1 MSLPDNLLNPIPGPN
16 PSGENLRYAPVSKR
30 DATYFYDKVKEARRE
45 EEDIGEYAQE
55 GKRADFDLV
64 IKMCSDA
71 LAERTKD
78 LQIAAWLAE
87 ALLQTE
93 RFAGFVE
100 GLNLLRGLV
109 ENFWDT
115 LYPELEEGD
124 TELRAAPLDWIG
136 QLGSAVQLLPIT
148 EKKSGLTDTGYNW
161 FEQKQASK
169 IPTEEEAGSSDAKR
183 KTRDTAVQEGKVLP
197 EQFEEAFA
205 ATQKPF
211 YKQLT
216 ADLAALEESLAA
228 LDEVCTAKF
237 GATGPSF
244 GSLRTALEETKVT
257 ARTLLKKKLEV
268 DPDPVEVAPVE
279 QSAGTASEGGDAAS
293 GMPGRAQSAVAR
305 WPVESIS
312 AQPGDREQAI
322 ACLIAAAQFLRQQ
335 EPSNP
340 VSYLIL
346 RGLRW
351 GELRASGSDLNPMIC
366 EGPPPELR
374 QQMKRAA
381 LDGNWAEVLAAAETA
396 VAMPCGRAWL
406 DPHRYVVKA
415 CTEQGYT
422 AVAAAVKSEL
432 RALLADYPGLID
444 AVLLDDTG
452 AANPE
457 TQAWLRAEVLSVG

>member
-1 MSLPDNLLNPIPGPN
+1 MFLPDNLLNPIPGPN
-16 PSGENLRYAPVSKR
+16 PSGESLRYASVSKR
-30 DATYFYDKVKEARRE
+30 DATFFYDKVKEARRE
-45 EEDIGEYAQE
+45 SEDIGEYSQE
-55 GKRADFDLV
+55 GKKADFDLV
-64 IKMCSDA
+64 IKLCTDA

-87 ALLQTE
+87 SLLQTQ
-93 RFAGFVE
+93 RFAGFKE
-100 GLNLLRGLV
+100 GLDLLKGLV

-115 LYPELEEGD
+115 LYPELEDGD
-124 TELRAAPLDWIG
+124 SELRTAPLEWIG

-148 EKKSGLTDTGYNW
+148 EKKSGLTDTGFNW

-169 IPTEEEAGSSDAKR
+169 TPTEEESGSSDAKR
-183 KTRDTAVQEGKVLP
+183 KARDTAVKEGKVLP
-197 EQFEEAFA
+197 EQFEEAFT
-205 ATQKPF
+205 ATQKTF
-211 YKQLT
+211 YKQL
-216 ADLAALEESLAA
+216 ASDLAALEESLAA
-228 LDEVCTAKF
+228 LDEICTAKF
-237 GATGPSF
+237 GAAGPSF
-244 GSLRTALEETKVT
+244 GNLRTALEESRVT
-257 ARTLLKKKLEV
+257 ARTLLKKKLEL
-268 DPDPVEVAPVE
+268 DPDPVEPSPVAPADGAAQEGVG
-279 QSAGTASEGGDAAS
+279 SGAGGAARTQTAT
-293 GMPGRAQSAVAR
+293 AR

-340 VSYLIL
+340 ISYLVL

-351 GELRASGSDLNPMIC
+351 GELRASGTELNPMIC
-366 EGPPPELR
+366 EGPPGELR

-381 LDGNWAEVLAAAETA
+381 LEGNWAEVLATAETA
-396 VAMPCGRAWL
+396 VALPCGRAWL

-415 CTEQGYT
+415 CTEQGYL

-432 RALLADYPGLID
+432 RALLADYPGLIE

-457 TQAWLRAEVLSVG
+457 TQAWLRAEVLSGG

>member
-1 MSLPDNLLNPIPGPN
+1 MFLPDNLLSPIPGPN

-55 GKRADFDLV
+55 GKKADFDQV
-64 IKMCSDA
+64 IKLCTDA

-78 LQIAAWLAE
+78 LQVAAWLAE
-87 ALLQTE
+87 SLLQTK
-93 RFAGFVE
+93 RLAGFKE
-100 GLNLLRGLV
+100 GLDLLNGLV

-115 LYPELEEGD
+115 LYPELEDGD
-124 TELRAAPLDWIG
+124 PELRGAPLEWIG
-136 QLGSAVQLLPIT
+136 QLGASVQLLPIT
-148 EKKSGLTDTGYNW
+148 EKKSGLTDTGFNW

-183 KTRDTAVQEGKVLP
+183 KARDTGVQEGKVLP

-205 ATQKPF
+205 ATPKAY
-211 YKQLT
+211 YKELT
-216 ADLAALEESLAA
+216 ADLTALQESLETF
-228 LDEVCTAKF
+228 DETCKAKF
-237 GATGPSF
+237 GNANPGF
-244 GSLRTALEETKVT
+244 GNLRTALEEVKAS
-257 ARTLLKKKLEV
+257 ARSLLKRKLEI
-268 DPDPVEVAPVE
+268 DPDPVEAPPAAPGE
-279 QSAGTASEGGDAAS
+279 APAGGAPGTSAG
-293 GMPGRAQSAVAR
+293 AQAGTVR
-305 WPVESIS
+305 WNPELAG
-312 AQPGDREQAI
+312 AQPGDREQAV

-340 VSYLIL
+340 VSYLVL

-351 GELRASGSDLNPMIC
+351 GELRASGAELNPMIC

-381 LDGNWAEVLAAAETA
+381 LENNWTEVLAAAETA
-396 VAMPCGRAWL
+396 VALPCGRAWL

-415 CTEQGYT
+415 CTEQGYH

-457 TQAWLRAEVLSVG
+457 TQAWLRAEVLAGG